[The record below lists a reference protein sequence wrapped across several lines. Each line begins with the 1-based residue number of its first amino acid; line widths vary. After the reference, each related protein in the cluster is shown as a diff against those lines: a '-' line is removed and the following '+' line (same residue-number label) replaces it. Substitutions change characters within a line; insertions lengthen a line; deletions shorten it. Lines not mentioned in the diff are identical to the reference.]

1 MSLARIIFNHAALRS
16 LDAAS
21 VRALE
26 MTAEAIHTELVQAQV
41 IPFRTGHLQNDSTF
55 VDFSNSAQGRVDI
68 VSSTPYARRLYYHP
82 EYDFYKDEN
91 PNAQAHWFEP
101 WTEGGEHEK
110 FAHKAFAELYRR
122 EAGL

>member
-1 MSLARIIFNHAALRS
+1 MSFVKIKLNHAALRK
-16 LDAAS
+16 LDQAAI
-21 VRALE
+21 RALE
-26 MTAEAIHTELVQAQV
+26 QTAEAIHTEIVQAQV

-55 VDFSNSAQGRVDI
+55 VDCSRSAQGQVDI

-91 PNAQAHWFEP
+91 PNAGGKWFEP
-101 WTEGGEHEK
+101 WAEGGEHEA
-110 FAHKAFAELYRR
+110 FAQKAFAELYRR